1 MAPFAHAAGMPA
13 APHAHHFAAHSGFC
27 HSCCHP
33 TTKCCCGCRE
43 CRKESKELLVEPT
56 AGDILKERPDLVKAV
71 RMKAALERM
80 TEVIEVEAVGRPAEA
95 LAGIRGIGHAYIGG
109 GCCVHLSVEYA
120 PATLTARSAV
130 EIMVMDSEG
139 TEMTWGKYEMPGV
152 GYQVKEGIITTKP
165 GAKLVVVVSRMV
177 ARVRWCE
184 VFSC

>member
-1 MAPFAHAAGMPA
+1 MGPFSHGAVMPA
-13 APHAHHFAAHSGFC
+13 GLHTHHFAAHSGFC
-27 HSCCHP
+27 HSCGHP
-33 TTKCCCGCRE
+33 AAKCCCGCRE
-43 CRKESKELLVEPT
+43 CRKESKELLVEPA
-56 AGDILKERPDLVKAV
+56 AGDIIKDRPDLVKVV

-80 TEVIEVEAVGRPAEA
+80 TEVTEVEAARPAAEA
-95 LAGIRGIGHAYIGG
+95 LAGTRGVGHAYIGG

-120 PATLTARSAV
+120 PASLTARSAV

-139 TEMTWGKYEMPGV
+139 TEMAWGKYEMPGA

-165 GAKLVVVVSRMV
+165 GAKLVVVVMRMV